1 MTILHYARAS
11 SAYGTAQPDVSYPQL
26 FELLSETDRGPRLQ
40 NALQVLQVLQES
52 TDVEECP
59 TFFRALH
66 GGRRARRPARGA
78 IAVVRGVA
86 LGFITSETLVFP
98 CLLIDGVVATNDSNQ
113 LPTRVCDRCWRL
125 FLWAMINESPSD
137 MLSPANA
144 AAVCVRRAEPAAV
157 WRRDRHALRCPHE
170 YASRELAPF
179 HVGNT
184 VCGRV
189 SAPIARCC
197 SLEPS
202 PSRRHQRPRMLDF
215 TSPVPY
221 VSGLH
226 QHHST
231 TASTPHSIS
240 AAASA

>member
-1 MTILHYARAS
+1 MMRSVLRVLFDILSRTAWRTARSPACS
-11 SAYGTAQPDVSYPQL
+11 WS
-26 FELLSETDRGPRLQ
+26 DRG
-40 NALQVLQVLQES
+40 
-52 TDVEECP
+52 
-59 TFFRALH
+59 
-66 GGRRARRPARGA
+66 RARGRAGLHHVRDTCLPLLAARRCCGHE
-78 IAVVRGVA
+78 RQ
-86 LGFITSETLVFP
+86 
-98 CLLIDGVVATNDSNQ
+98 Q

-125 FLWAMINESPSD
+125 LLWAMINESPSD

-215 TSPVPY
+215 TSPVPC

>member
-1 MTILHYARAS
+1 MTWVSGREAPWQAWPGWAGDTPGSLAGTSVRAVGERDGLYS
-11 SAYGTAQPDVSYPQL
+11 IEVRDTQKEDVVVYPQL
-26 FELLSETDRGPRLQ
+26 
-40 NALQVLQVLQES
+40 
-52 TDVEECP
+52 P
-59 TFFRALH
+59 TK
-66 GGRRARRPARGA
+66 
-78 IAVVRGVA
+78 
-86 LGFITSETLVFP
+86 
-98 CLLIDGVVATNDSNQ
+98 
-113 LPTRVCDRCWRL
+113 VCDRCWCL

-202 PSRRHQRPRMLDF
+202 PGRRHQRPRMLDV
-215 TSPVPY
+215 TSPVPC